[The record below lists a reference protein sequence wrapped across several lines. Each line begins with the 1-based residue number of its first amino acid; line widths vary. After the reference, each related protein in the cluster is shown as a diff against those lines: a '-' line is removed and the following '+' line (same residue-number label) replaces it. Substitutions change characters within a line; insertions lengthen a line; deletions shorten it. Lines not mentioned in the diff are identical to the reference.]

1 MEEKIMNIIK
11 AMDDSEIVS
20 LWNEY
25 CYASN
30 RYDDEI
36 FDDYTLEEMINN
48 SNEGGLYWV
57 NRFYFGSDDY
67 SENGSANPNRNY
79 FQFDGYGNINSFDYV
94 YNNYTNEFSY
104 IYPEEMI
111 DYMIENKE
119 SFGNDE
125 IDEVLEATE
134 EAEEA

>member
-1 MEEKIMNIIK
+1 MEEKIMEIIK
-11 AMDDSEIVS
+11 ALDDSEIVS

-25 CYASN
+25 CYAAN

-36 FDDYTLEEMINN
+36 FDSYALEEMIDN

-57 NRFYFGSDDY
+57 SRFFYGSDDY
-67 SENGSANPNRNY
+67 STEGSANPNRDF
-79 FQFDGYGNINSFDYV
+79 FQFDGYGNLKSFDYV
-94 YNNYTNEFSY
+94 YNNFKDEFSY
-104 IYPEEMI
+104 VYPEEMI

-125 IDEVLEATE
+125 IEEVFE
-134 EAEEA
+134 EVEEE